1 MWIILKD
8 RISDVAAGERSAV
21 GVRSCNHKEGAKLPY
36 RFRLLDDDGEVYYEG
51 RMSEL
56 DFDPLDDYGMPNAG
70 CTELQYR
77 EGNGP
82 WTRM

>member
-1 MWIILKD
+1 
-8 RISDVAAGERSAV
+8 
-21 GVRSCNHKEGAKLPY
+21 
-36 RFRLLDDDGEVYYEG
+36 
-51 RMSEL
+51 MSEL